1 MEPVVIACI
10 VFGVLFVVLL
20 VWYWYAVWYRYAVA
34 TRG

>member
-20 VWYWYAVWYRYAVA
+20 VWYRYAVA
-34 TRG
+34 TSG